1 MVDTRS
7 HLATSYPCHHRGL
20 LSPAVK
26 YKQGISHLMCLT
38 LSQVFPPLMQTT
50 DFFFFWMAAWSQG
63 GYIEKAESTNLRKS
77 RGGKTR
83 RIINVSEENFKALLT
98 NFLTLFM
105 TARRSGFQRLQQGM
119 KGDRSQRIVGTF
131 SETTHYLTAKKW
143 RGKIPRHR
151 VHLCGTIVHN
161 RGHVRAQHEPE
172 QWHLLKSCSCPPK
185 GPHHSGLSVPPQQN
199 TMLGNSKF
207 NSLGDQ
213 TPKKAFKEEVCPSL
227 FSLWV

>member
-38 LSQVFPPLMQTT
+38 LSQVFSPFNANNR
-50 DFFFFWMAAWSQG
+50 FFFFWMAAWSQG
-63 GYIEKAESTNLRKS
+63 SLRKS

-105 TARRSGFQRLQQGM
+105 TARRSGFHRLQQGM

-143 RGKIPRHR
+143 RGIFPRHR

-161 RGHVRAQHEPE
+161 GGHVRAQHEPE

-185 GPHHSGLSVPPQQN
+185 GPHHSGLSVPPQQVGE
-199 TMLGNSKF
+199 L
-207 NSLGDQ
+207 
-213 TPKKAFKEEVCPSL
+213 
-227 FSLWV
+227 